1 MQMMTTR
8 HHSRRRSAPRAGRWG
23 TRLGRCLSLTA
34 TALVTAALLPVAA
47 AKPAAAAPA
56 GGSGGDPGSAEL
68 LQTLP
73 GFKIERILK
82 ADPTKNG
89 SWISMARDSKGRLL
103 LGGQARQPVTR
114 VTIKDGKV
122 EKEEILDLQGVTETM
137 GILEAHGALY
147 VNGQRSE
154 RHGNQTSTQFGLWT

>member
-103 LGGQARQPVTR
+103 LGIR
-114 VTIKDGKV
+114 VCRH
-122 EKEEILDLQGVTETM
+122 EILLSGGWGPRWYLITSLRTSGGRSDMARPDTT
-137 GILEAHGALY
+137 AGA
-147 VNGQRSE
+147 R
-154 RHGNQTSTQFGLWT
+154 F